1 LGEAKIRIKAG
12 VQLREKELIKTAF
25 AGGKNGEEALAALLQ
40 ANYRIVLG
48 YFLKLTQDPEAA
60 KDLTQETMVRAI
72 KNLRKYRGEGKF
84 SSWLIA
90 VGSNFY
96 RDELRKKKTAE
107 KIKDRYLSVL
117 EKQPEAETVDIKRA
131 LLELPAEKRIPLIL
145 KYYYDY
151 SYQEIAAALKIP
163 LGTVRSRLHSA
174 VRQLRERLT
183 EEPAGT
189 HRKTPGAKEEL

>member
-1 LGEAKIRIKAG
+1 MGEVEIRIKTGA
-12 VQLREKELIKTAF
+12 QLREKELIKAAL
-25 AGGKNGEEALAALLQ
+25 AGGKSGEEALAALLQ

-48 YFLKLTQDPEAA
+48 YFLKLTQDPELA

-90 VGSNFY
+90 IGSNFY
-96 RDELRKKKTAE
+96 RDELRKQKTAE
-107 KIKDRYLSVL
+107 KITGRQLPASA
-117 EKQPEAETVDIKRA
+117 KQPEAETVDIKRA

-151 SYQEIAAALKIP
+151 SYQEIAAVLKIP
-163 LGTVRSRLHSA
+163 VGTVRSRLHSA
-174 VRQLRERLT
+174 VRQLREQLV
-183 EEPAGT
+183 EESAGT
-189 HRKTPGAKEEL
+189 HRRTGY

>member
-1 LGEAKIRIKAG
+1 MGEAKIRIKAG

-25 AGGKNGEEALAALLQ
+25 AGGENREKALAALLQ

-60 KDLTQETMVRAI
+60 KDLTQKQWSGH

-96 RDELRKKKTAE
+96 RDELQEEEDGRKNKGPVSF
-107 KIKDRYLSVL
+107 R
-117 EKQPEAETVDIKRA
+117 
-131 LLELPAEKRIPLIL
+131 
-145 KYYYDY
+145 
-151 SYQEIAAALKIP
+151 
-163 LGTVRSRLHSA
+163 
-174 VRQLRERLT
+174 
-183 EEPAGT
+183 
-189 HRKTPGAKEEL
+189 HRKTAGSGDRGYKTGFAGTARRKTDPPHPEILL

>member
-1 LGEAKIRIKAG
+1 M
-12 VQLREKELIKTAF
+12 RERELIKAAF
-25 AGGKNGEEALAALLQ
+25 AGGKRGEEALAALLQ

-48 YFLKLTQDPEAA
+48 YFLKLTQDPELA

-72 KNLRKYRGEGKF
+72 KNLRKYRSEAKF

-96 RDELRKKKTAE
+96 RDELRKKKAE
-107 KIKDRYLSVL
+107 LKMSDGYLSVL
-117 EKQPEAETVDIKRA
+117 EKQEETETVDIKRA
-131 LLELPAEKRIPLIL
+131 LLELPVEKRIPLIL

-151 SYQEIAAALKIP
+151 SYREIAAALKIP

-189 HRKTPGAKEEL
+189 HRETQGKKEEALE

>member
-1 LGEAKIRIKAG
+1 M
-12 VQLREKELIKTAF
+12 REEDLIKTAF
-25 AGGKNGEEALAALLQ
+25 AGGKSGKEALAVLLQ
-40 ANYRIVLG
+40 DNYRTVLG
-48 YFLKLTQDPEAA
+48 YFLKLTQDPESA
-60 KDLTQETMVRAI
+60 KDLTQETMVKAI
-72 KNLRKYRGEGKF
+72 KNLRKYRGEAKF

-90 VGSNFY
+90 VGSNLY
-96 RDELRKKKTAE
+96 RDELRKRKTVL
-107 KIKDRYLSVL
+107 KINDRYLSAT
-117 EKQPEAETVDIKRA
+117 EKGPEAETVDIKRA

-183 EEPAGT
+183 EKPAGT
-189 HRKTPGAKEEL
+189 YRKTPGSKEE

>member
-1 LGEAKIRIKAG
+1 M
-12 VQLREKELIKTAF
+12 RENELIEAAF

-48 YFLKLTQDPEAA
+48 YFLKLTQDPELA

-90 VGSNFY
+90 VGSNYY
-96 RDELRKKKTAE
+96 RDELRKKKTE
-107 KIKDRYLSVL
+107 VEINDGCLPVL
-117 EKQPEAETVDIKRA
+117 EKQEEMENVDIKRA

-163 LGTVRSRLHSA
+163 VGTVRSRLHSA
-174 VRQLRERLT
+174 VRQLRERLGKA
-183 EEPAGT
+183 PAGT
-189 HRKTPGAKEEL
+189 HRRTGY